1 VPLTLEEATRFHG
14 HKGPWLVIGYKA
26 GLRALEVLGSG
37 IRCSVRLPPSTP
49 YTCLVDGIQCSSG
62 CTLGK
67 GLIEV
72 LEGDEN
78 SMLIVFRSGDGK
90 TLELKPRRGFIDTV
104 KKLLNSLGVEGAG
117 EVVERWSYDQIFEER
132 LYP

>member
-1 VPLTLEEATRFHG
+1 
-14 HKGPWLVIGYKA
+14 
-26 GLRALEVLGSG
+26 LRALEVLGSG
-37 IRCSVRLPPSTP
+37 IRCSVRLPLTTP

-78 SMLIVFRSGDGK
+78 SILIVFRSEGGK
-90 TLELKPRRGFIDTV
+90 TLELKLRRGLADTI
-104 KKLLNSLGVEGAG
+104 KKLIDSLGVERAG
-117 EVVERWSYDQIFEER
+117 EVVEKWSCDQIFEER